1 MIHIYTT
8 WHEAETYQR
17 HKVSVYC
24 EAVRLD
30 RCILYAG
37 VFIVSCTM
45 LRARLCHRTKSA
57 AGKFKEVQLINF
69 IMIAFGVQAL
79 LSKQCP
85 NMCWDPAPP
94 SRKTSSDNQPFFPPL
109 SWTLPHA
116 LCPPPFPSLWL
127 VPSQSHD
134 EKLPL
139 SFRFL
144 SASLSLRL
152 RQCLNVNEFCISD
165 IIHSSHLSLSLE
177 VRDSFDHFK
186 ARSGDRLR
194 RGFDPLS
201 AARRFAKSIAA
212 NEDINKWK
220 PQFKLNKLR

>member
-8 WHEAETYQR
+8 WHDAETYQR

-30 RCILYAG
+30 RRILYAG

-94 SRKTSSDNQPFFPPL
+94 SRKTSSDNQPFFPPSHEHFPTL
-109 SWTLPHA
+109 SVL
-116 LCPPPFPSLWL
+116 LLFPASDSFPARATMRSFLFHSGS
-127 VPSQSHD
+127 P
-134 EKLPL
+134 LPL
-139 SFRFL
+139 SRY
-144 SASLSLRL
+144 
-152 RQCLNVNEFCISD
+152 V
-165 IIHSSHLSLSLE
+165 
-177 VRDSFDHFK
+177 
-186 ARSGDRLR
+186 SG
-194 RGFDPLS
+194 S
-201 AARRFAKSIAA
+201 V
-212 NEDINKWK
+212 
-220 PQFKLNKLR
+220 